1 MVSSFFWDRSIFT
14 WYFLRVALTPRA
26 CPFGSLNPT
35 PEFVIKVMPLWLGW
49 NSSISIAVYNFW
61 SSLQLYMPPRVLH
74 CVCVTYQLAKD
85 RSWWRP
91 PWHGGGAAWG
101 QEVLPH
107 SWGGIWS
114 WSGDHSSGGGHPASH
129 RWVWRHWAVRGEIET
144 RKLHFIASAVLKVQ
158 WMNWLVFLSG
168 GISGLR
174 FN

>member
-1 MVSSFFWDRSIFT
+1 MLYSSNEGYFIFQYAVKSPQDMVSSFFWDRSIFT

-85 RSWWRP
+85 LLEVFVQNFEILSLWLPSFLYPALQLSPLWQTGIAISASPLSKTVP
-91 PWHGGGAAWG
+91 PQLKLCFPYKTWKIIS
-101 QEVLPH
+101 E
-107 SWGGIWS
+107 
-114 WSGDHSSGGGHPASH
+114 
-129 RWVWRHWAVRGEIET
+129 
-144 RKLHFIASAVLKVQ
+144 RKS
-158 WMNWLVFLSG
+158 
-168 GISGLR
+168 R
-174 FN
+174 